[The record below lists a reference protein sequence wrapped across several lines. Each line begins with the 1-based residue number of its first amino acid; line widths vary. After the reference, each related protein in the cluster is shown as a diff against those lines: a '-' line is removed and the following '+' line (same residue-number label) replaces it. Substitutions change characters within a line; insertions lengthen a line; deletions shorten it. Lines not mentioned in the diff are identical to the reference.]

1 MNFPIFGRKP
11 PSLAQ
16 IAIFNDA
23 CLRAGIEPRSRVF
36 ASHGMQV
43 GPDGLPVQVQ
53 SKEQIRE
60 ILRDAGLSKRAAEK
74 VARAGW
80 REINPDARRQ
90 RLLDTIEAA
99 TDLIRAAI
107 PQGKESSNG

>member
-16 IAIFNDA
+16 IAVFNDA

-74 VARAGW
+74 VAKAGW
-80 REINPDARRQ
+80 RAIKPDDQRQ
-90 RLLDTIEAA
+90 RLIDSLEAA
-99 TDLIRAAI
+99 TARIRAAI
-107 PQGKESSNG
+107 PASKEP